1 MDTEQRNKL
10 QIDEN
15 ASRGMQMLCFF
26 IRCAVREIIK
36 TNSCAFS

>member
-26 IRCAVREIIK
+26 YQMRCKRNNKDE
-36 TNSCAFS
+36 